1 MLIIGNCLVINSCF
15 FLDIMS
21 IDANATENLIG
32 FTWNLCS
39 HDISVFENGPFSI
52 FPYFKIQVSGQAQI
66 LKIWFLPELVR
77 KYLYFTQRKEI
88 FQKNSIWSILAPF

>member
-1 MLIIGNCLVINSCF
+1 MINSSF

-21 IDANATENLIG
+21 IDANATENPIG
-32 FTWNLCS
+32 FASNLCS
-39 HDISVFENGPFSI
+39 HDICVFENGPFSI

-88 FQKNSIWSILAPF
+88 FQKNIIWSILVPF

>member
-1 MLIIGNCLVINSCF
+1 MINSSF

-21 IDANATENLIG
+21 VDANVTENLIG
-32 FTWNLCS
+32 FASKFCN
-39 HDISVFENGPFSI
+39 HDICVFENGPFSI

-77 KYLYFTQRKEI
+77 KYLYFTQKKET
-88 FQKNSIWSILAPF
+88 FQKNIIWSILAPF